1 MQLAEAKTLF
11 DAGVLVRAVV
21 VRAPMA
27 AAGWHLELYRKS
39 ARTCEAIERQRGG
52 FRVFATIDAAVA
64 SAEAIG
70 FRQIEVVLQ

>member
-1 MQLAEAKTLF
+1 MQLSEAKTLF

-27 AAGWHLELYRKS
+27 AGYHLELFRKG
-39 ARTCEAIERQRGG
+39 AKAGEAIERQRGG
-52 FRVFATIDAAVA
+52 YRVYATIDAAVA

>member
-1 MQLAEAKTLF
+1 MQLSEAKTLF

-27 AAGWHLELYRKS
+27 AGWNLELYRKGS
-39 ARTCEAIERQRGG
+39 KTCEPIERQRGG
-52 FRVFATIDAAVA
+52 YRVYATIDAAVA

>member
-27 AAGWHLELYRKS
+27 AAGWHLELFKKGGK
-39 ARTCEAIERQRGG
+39 TGDGIERQRGG
-52 FRVFATIDAAVA
+52 YRVYATIDAAVA

-70 FRQIEVVLQ
+70 FRQVEVSLQ